1 MNTVVHLFG
10 HLLIC
15 SLNSSINMTESLINT
30 IITKIIRLAFRCMG
44 IDYVIYLIQES
55 ASVKLCC
62 VEIVIKVNYLL
73 FIACQ

>member
-1 MNTVVHLFG
+1 
-10 HLLIC
+10 
-15 SLNSSINMTESLINT
+15 
-30 IITKIIRLAFRCMG
+30 MG
-44 IDYVIYLIQES
+44 IYYFIYLIQES